1 MRQEEINLLCQP
13 YTDSKGDIDRRFHSS
28 LGADV
33 PHAGELVEDIF
44 NDLDE
49 HKFGISWWKA
59 FTSLHDEERI
69 LISDYLYQCV
79 DGIEKN
85 LAEAKLHYFYW
96 LEARDK
102 QNERIANVISR
113 NEYGGIEKKMPPSK
127 APVDDLPNNLET
139 LHLCGFFRAIGS
151 SLDCLGA
158 AIIGVLG
165 LSTSLRKSD
174 ILSAERALEKIKA
187 AKNPGEQLQLDFKA
201 FLETVKADS
210 GPEDW
215 FEWTMQYRN
224 MFVHRGRR
232 ITYNQLKP
240 REVLLLDHME
250 RVIPRAT
257 SSLHMATHPDKSDA
271 EALIQNKIVL
281 NEDAEITFKGIFKSC
296 RDMLETVSE
305 RLVSI
310 WQERRAN
317 PTLIEQPEAQW
328 NSLFK
333 ACKFT
338 GYTPNAAPLGADEM
352 IGHPVLKHR
361 MLAASVDDAHR
372 SNTWAKS
379 KWNQ

>member
-1 MRQEEINLLCQP
+1 MRQEEINRLSEP
-13 YTDSKGDIDRRFHSS
+13 YTNSKEDIDRRFHSS
-28 LGADV
+28 IGADV
-33 PHAGELVEDIF
+33 PHASELVEKIL

-49 HKFGISWWKA
+49 RTFGVLWWK
-59 FTSLHDEERI
+59 SLYDEERI

-85 LAEAKLHYFYW
+85 LAEAKLHYFGW
-96 LEARDK
+96 LDARDK
-102 QNERIANVISR
+102 QNERIRNIISR
-113 NEYGGIEKKMPPSK
+113 NSYGDLERKMPASI
-127 APVDDLPNNLET
+127 APIDDLPNRLEG

-165 LSTSLRKSD
+165 LPTSLRKSD
-174 ILSAERALEKIKA
+174 IGIAERALAKITVPR
-187 AKNPGEQLQLDFKA
+187 NSGEQIQFDFKT
-201 FLETVKADS
+201 FLETVKRDS

-215 FEWTMQYRN
+215 FEWTMQYRH

-232 ITYNQLKP
+232 ISYNQLKP

-250 RVIPRAT
+250 RVIPLAT
-257 SSLHMATHPDKSDA
+257 SSLHLATHPDKSDA
-271 EALIQNKIVL
+271 EALIKNKIVL
-281 NEDAEITFKGIFKSC
+281 NEDADITFNGVFKSC
-296 RDMLETVSE
+296 REMLETVSE

-317 PTLIEQPEAQW
+317 PTLIEQPIAQW

-338 GYTPNAAPLGADEM
+338 GYITEAEPIGADEM
-352 IGHPVLKHR
+352 IGHPVLRHR
-361 MLAASVDDAHR
+361 MLSASVDDAHR
-372 SNTWAKS
+372 SLWSNS